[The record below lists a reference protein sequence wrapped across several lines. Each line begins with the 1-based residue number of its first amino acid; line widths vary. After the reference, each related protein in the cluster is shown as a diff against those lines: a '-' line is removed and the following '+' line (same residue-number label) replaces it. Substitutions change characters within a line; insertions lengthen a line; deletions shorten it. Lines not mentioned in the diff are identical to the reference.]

1 MIKRSEII
9 QGIESCDP
17 DDRVAKNKLAKR
29 LSSQLKSRASKR
41 SSLADDLD
49 RALIYCLVLFT
60 GMYYMKKNV
69 RTQLRPTIRAVMI
82 AIGLFVVHI
91 FEIAVLFSIASMLP
105 NETYGY
111 ASIIFI
117 MLFQMAFISTW
128 VEGIRKKSAINAF
141 GLHEYCIN
149 CRYDLSGLQSV
160 LGPDLPVGPKVCP
173 ECGQDYPA
181 IA

>member
-17 DDRVAKNKLAKR
+17 DDRVAKEKLAKR
-29 LSSQLKSRASKR
+29 LLRQLRSRASKR
-41 SSLADDLD
+41 ASLAQDLD

-69 RTQLRPTIRAVMI
+69 RSQLRPTIRSVII
-82 AIGLFVVHI
+82 AIGLIVLHI
-91 FEIAVLFSIASMLP
+91 LEIGVLIGIASRLP

-117 MLFQMAFISTW
+117 MLFQMAFFSTW
-128 VEGIRKKSAINAF
+128 VERIRKKSAINAF
-141 GLHEYCIN
+141 GVHEFCIN
-149 CRYDLSGLQSV
+149 CRYDLSGLESV

-181 IA
+181 IV